1 MSEQNANGSV
11 ISLYLRHVKSNAKKK
26 RGKKKKKKKKEQPQQ
41 QTGFPTYPI

>member
-26 RGKKKKKKKKEQPQQ
+26 TGKKKKKKKKEQPQQ
-41 QTGFPTYPI
+41 QTGFPTYAI

>member
-26 RGKKKKKKKKEQPQQ
+26 TGKKKKKKEQPQQ
-41 QTGFPTYPI
+41 QTGFPTYAI